1 MLASLA
7 FRPLPQGL
15 ARLLRARPWW
25 SPSRATYGTA
35 AAAVAEGAGA
45 ARLRLLPVLAARG
58 RRGLA
63 PTPGVRL
70 SWRTAACRGRQGG
83 PGGEP
88 PVAGPVP
95 GGSRPA
101 LPMGPVPGGSRPT
114 LPMRPVPGGS
124 PLVVPPGP
132 TLPMEPV
139 PGGSPLAAPPGPTLP
154 MGPVPGGSPL
164 AAPPGPTLPMGPGP
178 GRSPL
183 GNGPGL
189 KGTTAAERPGLPVP
203 GLAALQTPR
212 PPATGPASSGCLVP
226 ATSSSRMASLREP
239 TPWPSGAEQRCCHA
253 GDPGGH
259 QSGAG
264 SCSPGAGLPA
274 LVAALAYCYLRD
286 RLSKEDALLEAA
298 RINNVSEVKRLL
310 EEGTDVNA
318 RHKLGWTALMVAAI
332 SRHSSVVKAL
342 LTANADPNLGDDF
355 SNVYE
360 IAKEKGLHSLEGA
373 NPLQKNEMGH
383 TPLDYAREGEVMN
396 LLRAS
401 EAKFQ
406 EEQRRREV
414 EERRRFPLEQRLK
427 EHIIGQENAIATV
440 GAAIRRKE
448 NGWYDEEH
456 PLVFLF
462 LGSSGIGKTELA
474 KQTAKYIHKD
484 IKKGFIRLDMSEF
497 QERHEVAK
505 FIGSPPGYVGHEEGG
520 QLTKKLRQCP
530 NAVVLFDEVDKAHP
544 DVLTIML
551 QLFDEGRLT
560 DGKGKTIDCKDA
572 IFIMTSNVASEEI
585 AQHALQLRQEAMEM
599 SKKRIAENLEDVQM
613 TDKITISKQFKEKV
627 IRPILKAHFRR
638 DEFLGRIN
646 EIVYFLPFCHSELIQ
661 LVNKEL
667 NFWAKKAKARHNI
680 TLQWDRE
687 VMDVLADGY
696 NLHYGARSIKHEV
709 ERRVVNQLAAAYEQ
723 DLLPQGCTLRI
734 IVEDSDKQLLKT
746 TEGSSPST
754 EKSKVPTLRLEIVEK
769 DRKARKLEI
778 QAPLNPKNITYFL

>member
-7 FRPLPQGL
+7 SCPLPQGL

-25 SPSRATYGTA
+25 PPPRATYG
-35 AAAVAEGAGA
+35 AVAEGAGA
-45 ARLRLLPVLAARG
+45 RLRLPAALAARG
-58 RRGLA
+58 RGGPA
-63 PTPGVRL
+63 AGARL
-70 SWRTAACRGRQGG
+70 SWRPAACRGRRSG
-83 PGGEP
+83 PGGAP
-88 PVAGPVP
+88 RADPASP
-95 GGSRPA
+95 GASG
-101 LPMGPVPGGSRPT
+101 
-114 LPMRPVPGGS
+114 PGGS
-124 PLVVPPGP
+124 PSLN
-132 TLPMEPV
+132 
-139 PGGSPLAAPPGPTLP
+139 
-154 MGPVPGGSPL
+154 
-164 AAPPGPTLPMGPGP
+164 GP
-178 GRSPL
+178 GRK
-183 GNGPGL
+183 GN
-189 KGTTAAERPGLPVP
+189 TTAERPGRPVP
-203 GLAALQTPR
+203 GLAALRTPLS
-212 PPATGPASSGCLVP
+212 PATGLASTGCLVP
-226 ATSSSRMASLREP
+226 ASSSLIASLREP
-239 TPWPSGAEQRCCHA
+239 TPWPSGAGQRCCHA

-259 QSGAG
+259 RSGAG

-274 LVAALAYCYLRD
+274 LIAALAHCYLRD

-310 EEGTDVNA
+310 EEGADVNA

-332 SRHSSVVKAL
+332 SRNSSVVKAL

-355 SNVYE
+355 SSVYE
-360 IAKEKGLHSLEGA
+360 IAKEKGLHSLEVLVTREDDFNNRLNIRANFKGCTALHYAVLADDYLTVKLLLDAGA

-406 EEQRRREV
+406 EEQRRREM

-572 IFIMTSNVASEEI
+572 IFIMTSNVASDEI

-667 NFWAKKAKARHNI
+667 NYWAKKAKARHNI
-680 TLQWDRE
+680 TLLWDRE

-734 IVEDSDKQLLKT
+734 IVEDSNKQLLKT
-746 TEGSSPST
+746 TEGSSSST

>member
-35 AAAVAEGAGA
+35 ATAVAEGAGA

-83 PGGEP
+83 PGGDP

-114 LPMRPVPGGS
+114 LPMGPVPGGS
-124 PLVVPPGP
+124 PLVV
-132 TLPMEPV
+132 
-139 PGGSPLAAPPGPTLP
+139 PPGPTLP

-203 GLAALQTPR
+203 GLAPLQTPR

-360 IAKEKGLHSLEGA
+360 IAKEKGLHSLEVLVTREDDFNNRLNVRANFKGCTALHYAVLADDYLTVKLLLDAGA

-599 SKKRIAENLEDVQM
+599 SKKRIAENLGGAARGEPAGSCLRAGPAATGLHPQDH
-613 TDKITISKQFKEKV
+613 
-627 IRPILKAHFRR
+627 RGG
-638 DEFLGRIN
+638 LG
-646 EIVYFLPFCHSELIQ
+646 Q
-661 LVNKEL
+661 
-667 NFWAKKAKARHNI
+667 
-680 TLQWDRE
+680 
-687 VMDVLADGY
+687 
-696 NLHYGARSIKHEV
+696 
-709 ERRVVNQLAAAYEQ
+709 AAAENHRGIFPQ
-723 DLLPQGCTLRI
+723 HREIQGADPAAGDCGEGPQGPETGDPGAA
-734 IVEDSDKQLLKT
+734 EPQKHHLLLVSA
-746 TEGSSPST
+746 GHS
-754 EKSKVPTLRLEIVEK
+754 
-769 DRKARKLEI
+769 
-778 QAPLNPKNITYFL
+778 Q

>member
-7 FRPLPQGL
+7 FCPLPQGL

-25 SPSRATYGTA
+25 SPSRAAYGTA

-45 ARLRLLPVLAARG
+45 TGPRLLPVLVARG
-58 RRGLA
+58 RRELA
-63 PTPGVRL
+63 RTPSARL
-70 SWRTAACRGRQGG
+70 PWRIAACRERQRG

-88 PVAGPVP
+88 LAGGPVP
-95 GGSRPA
+95 GGFPPA
-101 LPMGPVPGGSRPT
+101 I
-114 LPMRPVPGGS
+114 
-124 PLVVPPGP
+124 
-132 TLPMEPV
+132 
-139 PGGSPLAAPPGPTLP
+139 
-154 MGPVPGGSPL
+154 
-164 AAPPGPTLPMGPGP
+164 PPGPTLPMGPGS
-178 GRSPL
+178 GASPVVH
-183 GNGPGL
+183 GPGL
-189 KGTTAAERPGLPVP
+189 KGTTAAERPGLP
-203 GLAALQTPR
+203 LLLQSPR
-212 PPATGPASSGCLVP
+212 PPATGLASSGCLVQG
-226 ATSSSRMASLREP
+226 TSSSLVASLREP
-239 TPWPSGAEQRCCHA
+239 TPWPSGAEQHCCHA

-259 QSGAG
+259 QSEAG

-298 RINNVSEVKRLL
+298 RTNNVSEINRLL
-310 EEGTDVNA
+310 EEGADVNT
-318 RHKLGWTALMVAAI
+318 RHRLGWTALMVAAI
-332 SRHSSVVKAL
+332 SRNSSVVKAL

-355 SNVYE
+355 SSVYE
-360 IAKEKGLHSLEGA
+360 IAREKGLHSLEGA

-383 TPLDYAREGEVMN
+383 TPLDYAREGEVMS

-613 TDKITISKQFKEKV
+613 SDKITISKQFKEKV

-680 TLQWDRE
+680 TLLWDRE

-723 DLLPQGCTLRI
+723 DLLPRGCTLRI
-734 IVEDSDKQLLKT
+734 TVEDSDKQLLKT
-746 TEGSSPST
+746 TEGSSSST
-754 EKSKVPTLRLEIVEK
+754 EKAKVPTLRLEIVEK
-769 DRKARKLEI
+769 NSKARKLEI
-778 QAPLNPKNITYFL
+778 QAPLNPENITYFL